1 MEKKVQAFI
10 PKTTYS
16 SNYMSFPE
24 STGSFRHL
32 NLLGTDL
39 MDSSRI
45 FFEKKL
51 KYNMKKIYINAIN
64 IL

>member
-24 STGSFRHL
+24 FTGSFRHL

-45 FFEKKL
+45 FFLKKVEIQYEKNL
-51 KYNMKKIYINAIN
+51 Y
-64 IL
+64 

>member
-1 MEKKVQAFI
+1 MKMAMNGKKQVQAFLS
-10 PKTTYS
+10 KTNS

-45 FFEKKL
+45 FFLKKVEIQYEKNL
-51 KYNMKKIYINAIN
+51 Y
-64 IL
+64 

>member
-45 FFEKKL
+45 FFLKKVEIQYEKNL
-51 KYNMKKIYINAIN
+51 Y
-64 IL
+64 